1 MNNLPEEVKDK
12 IYKYKHELEYKSVMN
27 ELILHRLN
35 TAFNLT
41 LEIVEM
47 MLYYDH
53 NGCARKVVSIDNIE
67 CFAHEILAVMFNKKH
82 NLYNNYWE
90 TLKNIFMYFIFHFY
104 FY

>member
-1 MNNLPEEVKDK
+1 
-12 IYKYKHELEYKSVMN
+12 MN

-41 LEIVEM
+41 LDMVEM

-53 NGCARKVVSIDNIE
+53 NGCARKVVNIDNIE
-67 CFAHEILAVMFNKKH
+67 CFAHEILAVIFNKKH

-90 TLKNIFMYFIFHFY
+90 KIKKHVLLSIYSNFILIWSIVI
-104 FY
+104 